1 MYNDFSLSKDRLAFT
16 LADAIGTE
24 SFVPSYNYVELY
36 LNGEYVGIYLL
47 TDQVDEN
54 SGRTDV
60 KDNDVVE
67 SGVREVPFL
76 VELDAYA
83 PEEGDENV
91 DWFYVG
97 GRAYTVKYP
106 EADERYSNEQME
118 YIREYIEK
126 VEIYANAGDLEALS
140 LLVDIDSF
148 IDYFIISEVMGQP
161 EINWKSVY
169 MHKAVGEPMKMG
181 PLWDFDWACVGPEI
195 DNYVGTVE
203 DLRSQGNWFS
213 LMLDGSPEF
222 RALVKDRFDEVRP
235 ALVAALDKAESESGE
250 LMPYFTRN
258 HLKWHW
264 FRLFTSPESRFED
277 VITWTHERIDWLD
290 GYFSEIASR

>member
-1 MYNDFSLSKDRLAFT
+1 
-16 LADAIGTE
+16 
-24 SFVPSYNYVELY
+24 
-36 LNGEYVGIYLL
+36 
-47 TDQVDEN
+47 
-54 SGRTDV
+54 
-60 KDNDVVE
+60 
-67 SGVREVPFL
+67 
-76 VELDAYA
+76 
-83 PEEGDENV
+83 
-91 DWFYVG
+91 
-97 GRAYTVKYP
+97 
-106 EADERYSNEQME
+106 
-118 YIREYIEK
+118 
-126 VEIYANAGDLEALS
+126 
-140 LLVDIDSF
+140 
-148 IDYFIISEVMGQP
+148 
-161 EINWKSVY
+161 
-169 MHKAVGEPMKMG
+169 MKMG